1 MREGRSGRVK
11 YAGGEIWGDGCRENG
26 AFVIYIRC
34 RNTGTMSSQDD
45 EIQAVPPVT
54 VDEEKAD
61 ESATVDVEE
70 KADESAQVTVDVE
83 EKADEVLAEASAP
96 AAELLEE
103 EEEKGV
109 VQAEKGIVEEQDKPE
124 DEALSPKRALT
135 SIVGDFEHFESF
147 HAKYEE
153 EAQAVFA
160 CVTSL
165 RLALREFRKRVQQE
179 LKLQ

>member
-1 MREGRSGRVK
+1 
-11 YAGGEIWGDGCRENG
+11 
-26 AFVIYIRC
+26 
-34 RNTGTMSSQDD
+34 MSSQD
-45 EIQAVPPVT
+45 EIQAVSPVT
-54 VDEEKAD
+54 VEEEEKAD
-61 ESATVDVEE
+61 ESV
-70 KADESAQVTVDVE
+70 QVTVDEE
-83 EKADEVLAEASAP
+83 EKADEVLVEASAP
-96 AAELLEE
+96 AAELLE

-109 VQAEKGIVEEQDKPE
+109 VQAEKGIVEE

>member
-1 MREGRSGRVK
+1 MCLST
-11 YAGGEIWGDGCRENG
+11 
-26 AFVIYIRC
+26 F
-34 RNTGTMSSQDD
+34 
-45 EIQAVPPVT
+45 
-54 VDEEKAD
+54 EK
-61 ESATVDVEE
+61 
-70 KADESAQVTVDVE
+70 
-83 EKADEVLAEASAP
+83 
-96 AAELLEE
+96 
-103 EEEKGV
+103 
-109 VQAEKGIVEEQDKPE
+109 QDKPSADSPRE

>member
-1 MREGRSGRVK
+1 
-11 YAGGEIWGDGCRENG
+11 
-26 AFVIYIRC
+26 
-34 RNTGTMSSQDD
+34 MSSQD
-45 EIQAVPPVT
+45 EIQAVSPVT
-54 VDEEKAD
+54 VEEEEKAD
-61 ESATVDVEE
+61 ESV
-70 KADESAQVTVDVE
+70 QVTVDVE
-83 EKADEVLAEASAP
+83 EKADEALVEASAP
-96 AAELLEE
+96 AAELLE

-109 VQAEKGIVEEQDKPE
+109 VQAEKGIVEEEKPSADSPRE

>member
-1 MREGRSGRVK
+1 
-11 YAGGEIWGDGCRENG
+11 
-26 AFVIYIRC
+26 
-34 RNTGTMSSQDD
+34 MSSQD
-45 EIQAVPPVT
+45 EIQAVSPVT
-54 VDEEKAD
+54 VEEEEKAD
-61 ESATVDVEE
+61 ESV
-70 KADESAQVTVDVE
+70 QVTVDVE
-83 EKADEVLAEASAP
+83 EKADEVLVEASAP
-96 AAELLEE
+96 AAELLE

-109 VQAEKGIVEEQDKPE
+109 VQAEKGIVEDKPSADSPRE
-124 DEALSPKRALT
+124 EEALSPKRALT